1 MTALI
6 LAGIGAAAGKTALA
20 CGIAGRWQSAGKR
33 VAYAAVGPGATE
45 QAAFM
50 AGILRLDG
58 AASSG
63 VADPVDLTL
72 SNADVTLVELAD
84 SLSMYAGPLA
94 ERIGGQV
101 LLIARYHQHLTATEL
116 LAQRQERMAGFVVNA
131 APARFTF
138 PLRELLQ
145 EPLMSAGTPLLG
157 LVPEERAL
165 MGFTVGELASHLGAT
180 YLCRAD
186 RQDELIEN
194 LMLGPNSADPA
205 FSYFQAKPRTA
216 IICRA
221 NRPDL
226 QLTALEAP
234 VNCMVFTGNGHV
246 QTSVVYRAEDAGVPI
261 LAVPDDTIGTVHRLD
276 GLVERVR
283 FRQAAKTAV
292 VQDLVDGR
300 LDWARL
306 EHALRLL

>member
-20 CGIAGRWQSAGKR
+20 CGIAGRWQPAGKR
-33 VAYAAVGPGATE
+33 VTYASVGPDAAE
-45 QAAFM
+45 QAAFV
-50 AGILRLDG
+50 AGALSLD
-58 AASSG
+58 AADC
-63 VADPVDLTL
+63 VAVAAPVDLTL
-72 SNADVTLVELAD
+72 PPADVTLVELAD
-84 SLSMYAGPLA
+84 SLSMYAGALA
-94 ERIGGQV
+94 QRLEGRV
-101 LLIARYHQHLTATEL
+101 LLVARYRQHLSAAGL
-116 LAQRQERMAGFVVNA
+116 LAQRQQHMAGVVVNGV
-131 APARFTF
+131 PARFTL
-138 PLRELLQ
+138 PLREQLQ
-145 EPLMSAGTPLLG
+145 EPLAAAGVPLLG

-180 YLCRAD
+180 YLCRPD
-186 RQDELIEN
+186 RADELIEN
-194 LMLGPNSADPA
+194 LMLGPNAADPA

-261 LAVPDDTIGTVHRLD
+261 LAVPDDTIGAVHRLD

-306 EHALRLL
+306 EHALGLL